1 MFGLQKDIRSFSDEA
16 LMQLLSTRRCNEAL
30 TEIHARHS
38 KKVLGFFLRMT
49 KGNEE
54 KSQDLVQDLFLR
66 ILEKKHLF
74 DPTKRFYTWMFAI
87 ASNMVKTS
95 YRQKIHEG
103 IEQGNKAFDFH
114 HDFSDNRLDREVFQ
128 RLLKEAIEK
137 LEAHHRLAF
146 VLRYMEELSV
156 KEIAEIL
163 ELPEGTVKS
172 RLFYATKK
180 IMQALNEFT
189 PEHPGQHFKLT

>member
-1 MFGLQKDIRSFSDEA
+1 M
-16 LMQLLSTRRCNEAL
+16 
-30 TEIHARHS
+30 
-38 KKVLGFFLRMT
+38 
-49 KGNEE
+49 
-54 KSQDLVQDLFLR
+54 
-66 ILEKKHLF
+66 
-74 DPTKRFYTWMFAI
+74 
-87 ASNMVKTS
+87 
-95 YRQKIHEG
+95 
-103 IEQGNKAFDFH
+103 DFH

-128 RLLKEAIEK
+128 RSLKEAIEK
-137 LEAHHRLAF
+137 LEEHHRLAF